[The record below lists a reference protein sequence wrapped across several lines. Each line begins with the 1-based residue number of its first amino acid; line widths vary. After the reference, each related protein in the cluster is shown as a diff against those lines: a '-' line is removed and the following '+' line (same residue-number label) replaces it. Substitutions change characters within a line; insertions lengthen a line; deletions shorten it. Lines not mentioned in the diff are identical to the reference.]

1 MNTRIAS
8 VTAVAA
14 GLALAATSVG
24 ARELTYGSYTSPTH
38 TTYVNGVFPAL
49 ERITEQTNGEITFE
63 IFTGGAM
70 GGPKE
75 LLGNAGNNI
84 LDIVSVV
91 DIYVKAALPVS
102 AMLSGMIVVGEDP
115 KVMAAAMN
123 EMQLLHCPECEAE
136 RERSGVVGLSWSA
149 TASYHVICKDPI
161 DGLADLQGTKIRA
174 TSSVGRGMQ
183 EIGAAPVSITTA
195 EMYEA
200 MQRGQIDCV
209 AGSTAWLKTY
219 NLKDFAK
226 MAWSTSLGSY
236 FGTMN
241 FTINKDVWE
250 NDLTEDQRQVFWDN
264 MAENV
269 ADVMWAYVAD
279 GEEGMD
285 WLRENGGVVKEADDA
300 FIAAWDKVQAETV
313 AETIKAGQEAGI
325 ENAEEVVNTF
335 MGLVDKWTKIMEDV
349 GDDKAM
355 YQQKLQEE
363 IFSKI

>member
-1 MNTRIAS
+1 MKTCFTPLVAATGIALIAS
-8 VTAVAA
+8 
-14 GLALAATSVG
+14 GAT
-24 ARELTYGSYTSPTH
+24 ARELTYGNYTSPTH
-38 TTYVNGVFPAL
+38 TTYVNGSLPAM

-63 IFTGGAM
+63 TFTGGAM

-102 AMLSGMIVVGEDP
+102 SMLSGMIVVGENP

-123 EMQLLHCPECEAE
+123 EMQLLHCPDCIKE
-136 RERSGVVGLSWSA
+136 RDKNNVVGLSWSA
-149 TASYHVICKDPI
+149 TGSYHVICKDPI
-161 DGLADLQGTKIRA
+161 TGLDDLKGMKIRA
-174 TSSVGRGMQ
+174 TSSVGRGMK

-200 MQRGQIDCV
+200 MQRGQIECA
-209 AGSTAWLKTY
+209 AGSTAWLMTY

-241 FTINKDVWE
+241 FTMNKDVWDD
-250 NDLTEDQRQVFWDN
+250 DLTQEQRQIFKDN
-264 MAENV
+264 MSQAV
-269 ADVMWAYVAD
+269 ADIMWAYVAE
-279 GEEGMD
+279 GEEGMQ
-285 WLRENGGVVKEADDA
+285 WLRDNGGTVTEADPA
-300 FIAAWDKVQAETV
+300 FVSAWDKVQAETV
-313 AETIKAGQEAGI
+313 AETIAAGEEAGI
-325 ENAEEVVNTF
+325 ENAGDIVNTF
-335 MGLVDKWTKIMEDV
+335 MGLVEKWTGIMEEV
-349 GDDKAM
+349 GDDKDM
-355 YQQKLQEE
+355 YRQKLQEE

>member
-1 MNTRIAS
+1 MNIRTAS
-8 VTAVAA
+8 AT
-14 GLALAATSVG
+14 ALAAAFALASSGAG
-24 ARELTYGSYTSPTH
+24 ARELTYGNYTSPTH
-38 TTYVNGVFPAL
+38 TTYVNGSLPTM

-63 IFTGGAM
+63 TFTGGAM

-102 AMLSGMIVVGEDP
+102 SMLSGMIVVGEDP
-115 KVMAAAMN
+115 IVMAAAMN
-123 EMQLLHCPECEAE
+123 EMQLLHCPECIEE
-136 RERSGVVGLSWSA
+136 RTKNNVVGLSWSA
-149 TASYHVICKDPI
+149 TGSYHVMCKDPI
-161 DGLADLQGTKIRA
+161 DGLADLQGLKVRA

-183 EIGAAPVSITTA
+183 DIGAAPVSITTA

-200 MQRGQIDCV
+200 MQRGQIECAV
-209 AGSTAWLKTY
+209 GSTAWLKTY
-219 NLKDFAK
+219 NLKDFTK

-241 FTINKDVWE
+241 FTMNKDVWDDE
-250 NDLTEDQRQVFWDN
+250 LTEEQRQVWKDN
-264 MAENV
+264 LAQNV

-279 GEEGMD
+279 GEEGMQ
-285 WLRENGGVVKEADDA
+285 WLRDNGGTVKEADAA
-300 FIAAWDKVQAETV
+300 FIDAWKKVQSGTV
-313 AETIKAGQEAGI
+313 EETIKAGQDSGI
-325 ENAEEVVNTF
+325 ENADQIVTTF
-335 MGLVDKWTKIMEDV
+335 MGLVEKWTKIIDEI
-349 GDDKAM
+349 GYDKDM

>member
-1 MNTRIAS
+1 MKKRFAPLM
-8 VTAVAA
+8 TAACIT
-14 GLALAATSVG
+14 ALATGVS
-24 ARELTYGSYTSPTH
+24 ARELTYGNYTSPTH
-38 TTYVNGVFPAL
+38 TTYVNGSLPAM
-49 ERITEQTNGEITFE
+49 ERITEQTNGEVTFE
-63 IFTGGAM
+63 TFTGGAM

-75 LLGNAGNNI
+75 LLGNASNNI

-102 AMLSGMIVVGEDP
+102 SMLSGMIVVGEDP

-123 EMQLLHCPECEAE
+123 EMQLLKCPECVEE
-136 RERSGVVGLSWSA
+136 RDRNNVVGLSWSA
-149 TASYHVICKDPI
+149 TGSYHVICKNPI
-161 DGLADLQGTKIRA
+161 EGLEDLKGLKIRA

-200 MQRGQIDCV
+200 MQRGQIECA
-209 AGSTAWLKTY
+209 AGSTAWLMTY

-241 FTINKDVWE
+241 FTVNKDVWDE
-250 NDLTEDQRQVFWDN
+250 DLTDEQRQIFKDN
-264 MAENV
+264 MAQAV
-269 ADVMWAYVAD
+269 ADIMWAYVAE
-279 GEEGMD
+279 GEEGMQ
-285 WLRENGGVVKEADDA
+285 WLRDNGGTVTEADAAFVDA
-300 FIAAWDKVQAETV
+300 WNKVQSETV
-313 AETIKAGQEAGI
+313 AETIAAGQEAGI
-325 ENAEEVVNTF
+325 ENADEIVNTF
-335 MGLVDKWTKIMEDV
+335 MGLVEKWTGIMEEV